1 MTNTITIV
9 KDKKGNDV
17 SVGDVVKVAYKK
29 DLYKIHKI
37 VEVDEGEDGKSYP
50 ILELAPLEPETIFR
64 YQNNIELAI
73 KVSQ

>member
-1 MTNTITIV
+1 MTTIV

-50 ILELAPLEPETIFR
+50 ILELAFNTWFPDTK
-64 YQNNIELAI
+64 Y
-73 KVSQ
+73 K